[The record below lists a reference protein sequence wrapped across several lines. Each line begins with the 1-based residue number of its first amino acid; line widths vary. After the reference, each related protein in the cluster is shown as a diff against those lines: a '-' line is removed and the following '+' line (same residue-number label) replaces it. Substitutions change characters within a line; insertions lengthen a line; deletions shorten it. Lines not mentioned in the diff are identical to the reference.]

1 MQFESNYLCI
11 SVQEI
16 NNIHKFVFQSK
27 TLRKL
32 IQLHFKQYAQY
43 AEHECVYKFF
53 DTLKT
58 VCKFEQ
64 ERFRCALGVGIH
76 YLTIYVWDRLCEQC
90 KYRKHRFSHY
100 CCTRIDDTINKGIYF
115 KNFCVSFERFSLVEE
130 KLNNIS

>member
-1 MQFESNYLCI
+1 MKF
-11 SVQEI
+11 EI
-16 NNIHKFVFQSK
+16 NYIYLSKIVFQSK

-76 YLTIYVWDRLCEQC
+76 YLTIYVSDRLICEQC
-90 KYRKHRFSHY
+90 KYRKHKFSHY
-100 CCTRIDDTINKGIYF
+100 VLY
-115 KNFCVSFERFSLVEE
+115 KN
-130 KLNNIS
+130 